1 MTGGWS
7 VELID
12 RFIELGKDNNQR
24 IIRSRYVF
32 MSNQKAI
39 TAGDGIDKA
48 IDASGGNNIVVVIIQ

>member
-1 MTGGWS
+1 LTGGWS

-32 MSNQKAI
+32 MSNPKAI